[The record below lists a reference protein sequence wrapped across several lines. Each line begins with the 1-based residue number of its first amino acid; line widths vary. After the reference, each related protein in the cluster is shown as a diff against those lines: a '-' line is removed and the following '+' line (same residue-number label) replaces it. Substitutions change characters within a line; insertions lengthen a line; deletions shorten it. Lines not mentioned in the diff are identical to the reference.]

1 MTWFGFAEVETQ
13 LFSES
18 HNNFSYIISTYL
30 PNYNASLTA
39 LNFHFD
45 QCPSI
50 LKGEQLSYE
59 ARYLTVILVQVHK
72 SNIQSFN
79 FTDLQAL

>member
-50 LKGEQLSYE
+50 LKGK
-59 ARYLTVILVQVHK
+59 TIVIWSQVLN
-72 SNIQSFN
+72 SNTSAG
-79 FTDLQAL
+79 T